1 VRLADVEL
9 VGPWVRLGDL
19 RAELGASQVD
29 AAWVFALLGWWGAAQ
44 RWLADVVIVHAARP
58 SLAAE
63 ALGDVSLRR
72 VGQVQAAPQRAD
84 VVLVE
89 LGVLLDERARFERRR
104 ADVARAVRDARRAA
118 PVQSERQRV
127 ERQRA
132 DGVVRVERSRRRA
145 GQPRAE
151 RWRGE
156 QASGRGRPAP
166 GRFPEPAHV
175 APWLW
180 VWCARG
186 ACTRC
191 SQSK

>member
-1 VRLADVEL
+1 VRLADVEP
-9 VGPWVRLGDL
+9 VGWWVRLGDV
-19 RAELGASQVD
+19 RAELGVSQAG
-29 AAWVFALLGWWGAAQ
+29 AARVFAPLGWWGAAQ
-44 RWLADVVIVHAARP
+44 RWLVDAVIVHAARP
-58 SLAAE
+58 SWAAE
-63 ALGDVSLRR
+63 GLGGVSLRR
-72 VGQVQAAPQRAD
+72 VVQVPAALQRAD
-84 VVLVE
+84 EVLGE
-89 LGVLLDERARFERRR
+89 QGVLLDERARFERRR
-104 ADVARAVRDARRAA
+104 ADVARAVPDVRRAA
-118 PVQSERQRV
+118 QVQSERQRV
-127 ERQRA
+127 ERRLA
-132 DGVVRVERSRRRA
+132 GGVVRVERSQPRA

-166 GRFPEPAHV
+166 GRFPERAHV